1 MGILFKY
8 LFRNIIEKKLRS
20 FLVFTSVA
28 LTSGLFFTSLA
39 ITDTIR
45 SINLEINRSLVGR
58 ADIRILPKESET
70 GEEFIVTK
78 GVEEASLSTEYTI
91 GMLEGRALYSPS
103 DEKMIY
109 AGVIGT
115 TLKELRLHNPVIFHD
130 IKEDITFEG
139 RQIIISKVTA
149 DKFELSLGD
158 VMKLE
163 FGGQTEEF
171 EVYGIAEL
179 RGLFMAEGATTTL
192 IIPKTVLSDIYQ
204 LKDQVNSIYV
214 KLEDTKQLQ
223 EALKKL
229 QVQYPRCEVAEALN
243 SSDLKQSMNE
253 IELPLKLVTL
263 FIIFMCIFIVF
274 TSFKIISLE
283 RLPHIG
289 TFRSV
294 GATKRMSGNTLRFES
309 LLYGLS
315 GGIAGMGIGVAALWF
330 ITKIMASDVT
340 MSQSMVPKFP
350 PMYMLYTVLFAI
362 ALSYFSAALPIRGI
376 FRVPTKNLILNQPYK
391 EREQHIA
398 VMVVALILL
407 ITAILI
413 PRFIKNNPLLIIILD
428 NTCVGFILIAFV
440 LLLPTIL
447 RVFAPVLERLFSIFC
462 KDGVLAAKNM
472 KNNKSILNITGLLV
486 IGVST
491 MIMISSINKSII
503 DEILNLYSGVAK
515 YDIQLVYR
523 NADQSF
529 LEELRGMDGIQSVT
543 GMIRSYNLE
552 ISDSE
557 EIIKSVCGIDTE
569 NYLDFWNYDIRGD
582 ALTKL
587 DSGRNIIMGSV
598 ILKKLGLIVG
608 DEITFKIGDSFHTYH
623 IIGGFDTLW
632 DKGSIGLISDQN
644 MMLDSNSEN
653 FNSVYVRTSR
663 PAEEVQT
670 LLQAKYLRDLLYN
683 RTRSEIILANTEG
696 VDRVFKILKSY
707 TVLTMLI
714 GIIGIINNLIVSFI
728 ERKRSFA
735 VYRSIGMSKR
745 QLKKMILLESIAGGL
760 IGGGVGLLAAAIM
773 LTIMPDVLEQMMGPM
788 DMVYSLPIFLGC
800 LLAAVII
807 MVVASV
813 IPAMKTSKLSVI
825 ETIKYE

>member
-1 MGILFKY
+1 MSILLKY
-8 LFRNIIEKKLRS
+8 LIRNIKEKKLRS

-28 LTSGLFFTSLA
+28 LTAGLFFTSLA

-45 SINLEINRSLVGR
+45 SVNLEISRSLVGR

-78 GVEEASLSTEYTI
+78 GVEKASLSTEYTI

-103 DEKMIY
+103 DENMIY

-115 TLKELRLHNPVIFHD
+115 TLGELSLHNPVIFHD
-130 IKEDITFEG
+130 IKEDIGFEG
-139 RQIIISKVTA
+139 KQVIISKVTA
-149 DKFELSLGD
+149 DKFGLSLSD
-158 VMKLE
+158 VMRLE

-179 RGLFMAEGATTTL
+179 RGLFIAEGATTTL
-192 IIPKTVLSDIYQ
+192 IIPRTVLSDIYQ
-204 LKDQVNSIYV
+204 FKDKDQVNNIYV
-214 KLEDTKQLQ
+214 KLEDTKGLQ
-223 EALKKL
+223 EDLEKL
-229 QVQYPRCEVAEALN
+229 QVQYPGCEVTLN

-253 IELPLKLVTL
+253 IELPLKLVTF
-263 FIIFMCIFIVF
+263 FIIIMCIFIVF
-274 TSFKIISLE
+274 TSFRIISLE

-294 GATKRMSGNTLRFES
+294 GATKRMSGNTLRLES
-309 LLYGLS
+309 LLYGFS
-315 GGIAGMGIGVAALWF
+315 GGVAGMGIGVAALCF

-340 MSQSMVPKFP
+340 MSQSIAPKFP
-350 PMYMLYTVLFAI
+350 PIYLIYTMLFAI

-376 FRVPTKNLILNQPYK
+376 FRIPTKNLILNQPYK
-391 EREQHIA
+391 ERKQHIA
-398 VMVVALILL
+398 VIMVALILL
-407 ITAILI
+407 IAAIII
-413 PRFIKNNPLLIIILD
+413 PRVIKNDPLLIIIVD
-428 NTCVGFILIAFV
+428 STCVIFILIAVV

-447 RVFAPVLERLFSIFC
+447 RVLTPALGRLFYIFG

-486 IGVST
+486 ISIST

-503 DEILNLYSGVAK
+503 DEILNLYSNTAK
-515 YDIQLVYR
+515 YDIELVYR
-523 NADQSF
+523 NADQNF
-529 LEELRGMDGIQSVT
+529 LEELRGMEGIQSVT
-543 GMIRSYNLE
+543 GMIRSYDLE
-552 ISDSE
+552 ISDSK
-557 EIIKSVCGIDTE
+557 EIIRSVCGIDTE

-582 ALTKL
+582 VLTKL
-587 DSGRNIIMGSV
+587 DSGRNIIMGSS

-623 IIGGFDTLW
+623 IIGSFDTLW
-632 DKGSIGLISDQN
+632 DKGNIGLISDQN
-644 MMLDSNSEN
+644 MMLDSNNEN
-653 FNSVYVRTSR
+653 FNIVYVRTSR

-683 RTRSEIILANTEG
+683 RTRSEVILANTEG
-696 VDRVFKILKSY
+696 VDRVFRILKSY
-707 TVLTMLI
+707 TVLSMLI

-760 IGGGVGLLAAAIM
+760 TGGGVGLLAAAIM
-773 LTIMPDVLEQMMGPM
+773 LTIMPDVMEQMMGPM

-813 IPAMKTSKLSVI
+813 IPASKSSKLSLI